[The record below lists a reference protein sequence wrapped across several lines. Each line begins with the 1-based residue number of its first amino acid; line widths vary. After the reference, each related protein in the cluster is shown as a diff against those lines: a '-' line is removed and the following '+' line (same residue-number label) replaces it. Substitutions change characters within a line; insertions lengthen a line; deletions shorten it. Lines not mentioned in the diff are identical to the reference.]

1 MKNKHTAVKF
11 LILSLSLL
19 LTAAFLPGHADAQ
32 VLSAAEKKKFRVK
45 EDSLKE
51 FARYMV
57 TDSLPEDRMVADSI
71 LTRTLVRTLQMKHSF
86 LYPFD
91 SVHGISKIYSP
102 DSLFRIFT
110 WNIQFDD
117 YYSRQR
123 GAIQMKTRDGSLKL
137 FPLRDVSEFTTNA
150 QDSVRNRSNWIGA
163 VYYNMILKEHNGK
176 KYYTLFGIDYNSIQ
190 SNKKWIEVLTFD
202 ERNEPRFGGQ
212 FFSYAKDSVKKKT
225 ESRFTIEFKKNAR
238 VLVNYIPD
246 LDLILVDH
254 LVSETD
260 EPEHPWTFVPDGD
273 NEAFRWENGQWLHVD
288 KAFDF
293 KLDTQGMDMYLG
305 KPPVG
310 EPILDNRGK
319 RDEKKLKE
327 KSDRNRER
335 EE

>member
-1 MKNKHTAVKF
+1 MKIS
-11 LILSLSLL
+11 ILSLISLL
-19 LTAAFLPGHADAQ
+19 LVSFFFQDAVAQ
-32 VLSAAEKKKFRVK
+32 VLSAAEKRKFKAK

-57 TDSLPEDRMVADSI
+57 TDSLPEDRMIADSI
-71 LTRTLVRTLQMKHSF
+71 LTRTLVRTLQIKNSF
-86 LYPFD
+86 YYPFD
-91 SVHGISKIYSP
+91 SVHGISRIYSP

-123 GAIQMKTRDGSLKL
+123 GAIQMRTRDGSLKL

-163 VYYNMILKEHNGK
+163 VYYNIILKEYNGK
-176 KYYTLFGIDYNSIQ
+176 KFYTLFGIDYNTVQ
-190 SNKKWIEVLTFD
+190 SNKKWIEVMTFD
-202 ERNEPRFGGQ
+202 DRNEPKFGGQ
-212 FFSYAKDSVKKKT
+212 FFSYAEDSVKKKT
-225 ESRFTIEFKKNAR
+225 QSRFSLEFKKNAR

-246 LDLILVDH
+246 LDVILVDH

-260 EPEHPWTFVPDGD
+260 EPEHPWTLVPDGD
-273 NEAFRWENGQWLHVD
+273 NEAFRWEKGQWLHVD

-293 KLDTQGMDMYLG
+293 KLDMEGTDLYLG

-310 EPILDNRGK
+310 EPILDNKGK
-319 RDEKKLKE
+319 RDEKKLKD
-327 KSDRNRER
+327 KSDKNRQR